1 MNSCL
6 KEWKRIFGVAGRIGT
21 LTQRGD
27 IRTMEVEN
35 VNREY
40 IHLLWKDYTFGYA
53 ISPKAL
59 EKVAKI
65 VLA

>member
-6 KEWKRIFGVAGRIGT
+6 KEWKRIFGIAGKIGT
-21 LTQRGD
+21 LTQRGE
-27 IRTMEVEN
+27 IRTFEESN
-35 VNREY
+35 NNREY
-40 IHLLWKDYTFGYA
+40 VHLMWKDYTFGYA
-53 ISPKAL
+53 ISPAAL